1 MIEFAATLDQ
11 GAWSGTPAELLAK
24 LNQFKAYGVQ
34 RPPRDWPDNEIALS
48 KRLAPLQTALMTQG
62 VSVQFKR
69 GKNRRIDITNL
80 GDRHV

>member
-1 MIEFAATLDQ
+1 VLEFAATLG
-11 GAWSGTPAELLAK
+11 GAPWSGTPSELLIK
-24 LNQFKAYGVQ
+24 LNQFRAYGLQ

-62 VSVQFKR
+62 VSVLFKR
-69 GKNRRIDITNL
+69 GKNRKIDITNL